1 MEGSKCQ
8 ISISLAPEEKQLLE
22 KMSKSSRVECSE
34 MIRILLFETGILL
47 SNSSRSYEI

>member
-22 KMSKSSRVECSE
+22 KMSKRSRVECSE

-47 SNSSRSYEI
+47 RNSSRNYDI